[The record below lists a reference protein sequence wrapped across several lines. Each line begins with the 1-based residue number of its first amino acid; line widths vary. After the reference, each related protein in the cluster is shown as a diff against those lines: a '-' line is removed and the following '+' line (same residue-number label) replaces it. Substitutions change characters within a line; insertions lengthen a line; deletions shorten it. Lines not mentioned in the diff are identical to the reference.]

1 MFTHFLVPIPESLAT
16 NHREY
21 PVSMSL
27 DNSRIPQF
35 EEKAEAAREDYRQ
48 AMRKVVSCVYRDLH
62 NEDMVRPHEE
72 RLCQNQA
79 LAITQRYLD

>member
-1 MFTHFLVPIPESLAT
+1 MFTHFLVPIPEGLAQIT
-16 NHREY
+16 EY

-48 AMRKVVSCVYRDLH
+48 AMRKVVSCGLPRF
-62 NEDMVRPHEE
+62 
-72 RLCQNQA
+72 
-79 LAITQRYLD
+79 TQ